1 MIDVLDT
8 GRTMG
13 RTMSRTMG
21 RAPGVGRLLDGV
33 GAGFDL
39 RGMIADAVRERVV
52 GRDGADPQTV
62 LDEPGPRWFADD
74 RPIRVVHTDS
84 SMFIGG
90 LTALLH
96 QSLHPLAMA
105 GVAQHSAYRSDP
117 WGRLQRTAA
126 FLAVTTFG
134 TSERAEE
141 AVATVRR
148 VHRHVRGTARDGRSY
163 SAADPHLLLWVHCVE
178 VRSFLTAHRHFGSVS
193 LDQAG
198 RDGYVADMAVVA
210 RALGARRVP
219 VTEAELDARLDEF
232 RPELRSS
239 REAREAARFL
249 VLTPPVPLPA
259 RAAYRV
265 LAASAVSLLPVW
277 ARRQLLLPWSP
288 VTERLVVRPA
298 GDALARVLRW
308 AMVEPGAAVGDLA

>member
-1 MIDVLDT
+1 MASPVATISSGGDL
-8 GRTMG
+8 
-13 RTMSRTMG
+13 SR
-21 RAPGVGRLLDGV
+21 
-33 GAGFDL
+33 FDL
-39 RGMIADAVRERVV
+39 RNLIAEAVRSRVV
-52 GRDGADPQTV
+52 GTDGADPQAV
-62 LDEPGPRWFADD
+62 LGESGPRWFADD
-74 RPIRVVHTDS
+74 RPIRVVHSDA

-117 WGRLQRTAA
+117 WGRLQRTAS

-134 TSERAEE
+134 TSERAQE

-148 VHRHVRGTARDGRSY
+148 VHRRVRGTASDGRAY
-163 SAADPHLLLWVHCVE
+163 SASDPHLLAWVHCVE
-178 VRSFLTAHRHFGSVS
+178 VRSFLTAHRHFGAVS

-210 RALGARRVP
+210 RALGVP
-219 VTEAELDARLDEF
+219 SPPETEAELDARLATY
-232 RPELRSS
+232 RPELRGTK
-239 REAREAARFL
+239 EARDAARFL

-277 ARRQLLLPWSP
+277 ARRQLWLPWLP
-288 VTERLVVRPA
+288 VTERLAVRPA

-308 AMVEPGAAVGDLA
+308 ALGEPTTAST